1 VYEFLTLFDTRD
13 ALMSTTHLRQRT
25 TILMPTSRVP
35 PIATFVSTF
44 LVFHLLTLDPSFSWF
59 DKGHRI
65 VGLIAQAN
73 LTAEGRKGIEEILPG
88 KMTLA
93 DAAVWPDH
101 EGRSIRDFDPL
112 HYVIIPENAG
122 GYDQER
128 DCPGR
133 NCMVE
138 ALKWFSAVVSDKN
151 APIIVRRLALYY
163 VAHLVGDMHQPLH
176 ASQAKDRGGVD
187 ISVSYRGETTNLHFF
202 WDANLVD
209 LETGTD
215 EEVARRLTANLTE
228 EERLKW
234 QAGDP
239 IQWTNESLMLVRS
252 YAYNTGPSVE
262 LSDDYVEKARPIVR
276 IRLVQAGLRLAWLLN
291 NALK

>member
-1 VYEFLTLFDTRD
+1 MLTSLAPLT
-13 ALMSTTHLRQRT
+13 
-25 TILMPTSRVP
+25 
-35 PIATFVSTF
+35 ATFISTF
-44 LVFHLLTLDPSFSWF
+44 LVFNLLTIATCFSWY

-65 VGLIAQAN
+65 VGLIAQEN
-73 LTAEGRKGIEEILPG
+73 LTAEARKKIGEILPG
-88 KMTLA
+88 SMTLA

-112 HYVIIPENAG
+112 HYVSIPDNAG
-122 GYDQER
+122 GYDQGR
-128 DCPGR
+128 DCPDR

-138 ALKWFSAVVSDKN
+138 ALKWFLTVIADKN
-151 APIIVRRLALYY
+151 SPIVLRRLALHY
-163 VAHLVGDMHQPLH
+163 VVHLVGDMHQPLH
-176 ASQAKDRGGVD
+176 TGRAGDRGGVD

-202 WDANLVD
+202 WDTNLVE
-209 LETGTD
+209 LETGTE
-215 EEVARRLTANLTE
+215 EEVAKRLTANLTE

-239 IQWTNESLMLVRS
+239 TQWTNESLVLVRS

-276 IRLVQAGLRLAWLLN
+276 IRLVQAGIRLAWLLN
-291 NALK
+291 IALK

>member
-1 VYEFLTLFDTRD
+1 MT
-13 ALMSTTHLRQRT
+13 A
-25 TILMPTSRVP
+25 I
-35 PIATFVSTF
+35 FVSTF
-44 LVFHLLTLDPSFSWF
+44 LVFNLLTVATCSSWY

-65 VGLIAQAN
+65 VGLIAQEN
-73 LTAEGRKGIEEILPG
+73 LTAEARKKIGEILPG
-88 KMTLA
+88 NMTLA

-112 HYVIIPENAG
+112 HYVSIPDNAG
-122 GYDQER
+122 GYDQGR
-128 DCPGR
+128 DCPDR

-138 ALKWFSAVVSDKN
+138 ALKWFLTVIADKN
-151 APIIVRRLALYY
+151 SPIVVRRLALHY
-163 VAHLVGDMHQPLH
+163 VVHLVGDMHQPLH
-176 ASQAKDRGGVD
+176 AGRAGDRGGVD

-202 WDANLVD
+202 WDTNLVE
-209 LETGTD
+209 LETGTE
-215 EEVARRLTANLTE
+215 EEVAKRLTANLTE

-252 YAYNTGPSVE
+252 YAYTTGPSVE

-291 NALK
+291 TALK